1 MIRALFQPLDQARL
15 PSPKAMPMNSTP
27 DVQVNR
33 APQRRAARGFT
44 LIEIMVVV
52 VIIGLLAAVIVPTVI
67 SRVDDARI
75 AKAKQDIQALEAAL
89 LQFRLDNSKY
99 PTTEQG
105 LAALSTAPTDP
116 SIRHWRPGGYIQR
129 ISKDPWGFDYHYE
142 NPGTHGKEFDLYSLG
157 SDDQPGGEGTSADIG
172 TWNMSD

>member
-1 MIRALFQPLDQARL
+1 MIRALSSPSATAATLEAR
-15 PSPKAMPMNSTP
+15 AQHMNSIP
-27 DVQVNR
+27 DVQVSR
-33 APQRRAARGFT
+33 VPSLRGARGFT

-67 SRVDDARI
+67 SKVDEARVS
-75 AKAKQDIQALEAAL
+75 KAKQDIQALEAAL
-89 LQFRLDNSKY
+89 LEFRLDNSKY

-105 LAALSTAPTDP
+105 LAALTTQPTDP

-142 NPGTHGKEFDLYSLG
+142 NPGTHNKDFDLYTLG
-157 SDDQPGGEGTSADIG
+157 ADDQPGGEGTNADIG
-172 TWNMSD
+172 NWNMTD

>member
-1 MIRALFQPLDQARL
+1 
-15 PSPKAMPMNSTP
+15 MNSIR
-27 DVQVNR
+27 DVQVSR
-33 APQRRAARGFT
+33 VRRSRRARGFT

-67 SRVDDARI
+67 SKVDEARVS
-75 AKAKQDIQALEAAL
+75 KAKQDIQALEAAL
-89 LQFRLDNSKY
+89 LEFRLDNSKY

-105 LAALSTAPTDP
+105 LASLTTQPTDP

-142 NPGTHGKEFDLYSLG
+142 SPGTHGKDFDLYTLG
-157 SDDQPGGEGTSADIG
+157 ADDQQGGEGTNADIG
-172 TWNMSD
+172 NWNMTD